1 MTFWSEREKIIEPV
15 RPYRFRIMDAGVD
28 LSAAGADSG
37 YWWWAKSATKP
48 SFEISKEEYQL
59 INHKFKYPGIVTW
72 ADIDITIVDS
82 KEFGNSKGLYGQLS
96 KIGYNLTGEKDG
108 ISKTKA
114 IGAKVK
120 ESDVDWQIQQLG
132 ADGKTIETWKLI
144 NPWIKSVKFGDL
156 DYSSDDL
163 VDITITISY
172 DSATLS

>member
-1 MTFWSEREKIIEPV
+1 MAFWSDQQSIIEPL
-15 RPYRFRIMDAGVD
+15 RKFRFMVN
-28 LSAAGADSG
+28 SNW
-37 YWWWAKSATKP
+37 YWVKSVTKP
-48 SFEISKEEYQL
+48 SFDITSNEYQL

-82 KEFGNSKGLYGQLS
+82 KEFGNSKGLYNQLS
-96 KIGYNLTGEKDG
+96 KIGYNLGGSSDG

-114 IGAKVK
+114 IEAKVNK
-120 ESDVDWQIQQLG
+120 DDVNWQIQQLG
-132 ADGKTIETWKLI
+132 ADGVAIETWKLI

>member
-1 MTFWSEREKIIEPV
+1 MAFWSDTMKQIEPL
-15 RPYRFRIMDAGVD
+15 RKFRFMVN
-28 LSAAGADSG
+28 SNW
-37 YWWWAKSATKP
+37 YWVKSVTKP
-48 SFEISKEEYQL
+48 SFDITSNEYQL

-82 KEFGNSKGLYGQLS
+82 KEFGNSKGLYNQLS
-96 KIGYNLTGEKDG
+96 KIGYNLGGSSDG

-114 IGAKVK
+114 IEAKVNK
-120 ESDVDWQIQQLG
+120 DDVNWQIQQLG
-132 ADGKTIETWKLI
+132 ADGVAIETWKLI

>member
-1 MTFWSEREKIIEPV
+1 MAFWTSEKAEPL
-15 RPYRFRIMDAGVD
+15 RKFRFMVN
-28 LSAAGADSG
+28 SNW
-37 YWWWAKSATKP
+37 YWVKSVTKP
-48 SFEISKEEYQL
+48 SFDITSNEYQL

-96 KIGYNLTGEKDG
+96 EIGYNLGGSSDG

-114 IGAKVK
+114 IAAELGNVGG
-120 ESDVDWQIQQLG
+120 WQIQQLG
-132 ADGKTIETWKLI
+132 ADGVAIETWKLI

-172 DSATLS
+172 DSATLTEPEVAPPTGAS

>member
-1 MTFWSEREKIIEPV
+1 MAFWTSETIEPL
-15 RPYRFRIMDAGVD
+15 RKFRFMVN
-28 LSAAGADSG
+28 SNW
-37 YWWWAKSATKP
+37 YWVKSVTKP
-48 SFEISKEEYQL
+48 SFDITSNEYQL

-82 KEFGNSKGLYGQLS
+82 KEFGNSKGLYNQLS
-96 KIGYNLTGEKDG
+96 KIGYNLGGSSDG

-114 IGAKVK
+114 IEAKVNK
-120 ESDVDWQIQQLG
+120 DDVNWQIQQLG
-132 ADGKTIETWKLI
+132 ADGVAIETWELI

>member
-1 MTFWSEREKIIEPV
+1 MVNSNW
-15 RPYRFRIMDAGVD
+15 
-28 LSAAGADSG
+28 
-37 YWWWAKSATKP
+37 YWVKSVTKP
-48 SFEISKEEYQL
+48 SFDITSNEYQL

-82 KEFGNSKGLYGQLS
+82 KDFKNSKGLYDQLNT
-96 KIGYNLTGEKDG
+96 IGYNLGGSSDG

-120 ESDVDWQIQQLG
+120 AGDVDWQIEQLG
-132 ADGKTIETWKLI
+132 ADGKPIETWKLI

-163 VDITITISY
+163 VDITITVSY
-172 DSATLS
+172 DSAILS

>member
-1 MTFWSEREKIIEPV
+1 MAFWTDPKNMIEPL
-15 RPYRFRIMDAGVD
+15 RKFRFMVN
-28 LSAAGADSG
+28 SNW
-37 YWWWAKSATKP
+37 YWVKSVTKP
-48 SFEISKEEYQL
+48 SFDITSNEYQL

-82 KEFGNSKGLYGQLS
+82 KDLKKGKGLYDQLGL
-96 KIGYNLTGEKDG
+96 IGYNLGGSSDG

-114 IGAKVK
+114 IGANIGNV
-120 ESDVDWQIQQLG
+120 SGWQIQQLG
-132 ADGKTIETWKLI
+132 ADGEPIETWKLI

>member
-1 MTFWSEREKIIEPV
+1 MAFWSDTMKQIEPL
-15 RPYRFRIMDAGVD
+15 RKFRFMVN
-28 LSAAGADSG
+28 SNW
-37 YWWWAKSATKP
+37 YWVKSVTKP
-48 SFEISKEEYQL
+48 SFDITSNEYQL

-82 KEFGNSKGLYGQLS
+82 KEFGNSKGLYNQLS
-96 KIGYNLTGEKDG
+96 KIGYNLGGSSDG

-114 IGAKVK
+114 IEAKVNK
-120 ESDVDWQIQQLG
+120 DDVNWQIQQLG
-132 ADGKTIETWKLI
+132 ADGVAIETWELI